1 MNKTYNITI
10 EGNIAAGKS
19 TLLKYLD
26 NVKDCQIV
34 WEPIDSWKNIGNQN
48 LLNLMYTDPKQFW
61 SFSTEE
67 LFILNRLFGMHDIIY
82 RQQIINTYEEIDR
95 LIKS

>member
-1 MNKTYNITI
+1 MIKMYVKCNLGFTMNKTYNITI

-34 WEPIDSWKNIGNQN
+34 WEPIDSWKDIGNQN
-48 LLNLMYTDPKQFW
+48 LLNLMYTDPKQF
-61 SFSTEE
+61 
-67 LFILNRLFGMHDIIY
+67 
-82 RQQIINTYEEIDR
+82 
-95 LIKS
+95 